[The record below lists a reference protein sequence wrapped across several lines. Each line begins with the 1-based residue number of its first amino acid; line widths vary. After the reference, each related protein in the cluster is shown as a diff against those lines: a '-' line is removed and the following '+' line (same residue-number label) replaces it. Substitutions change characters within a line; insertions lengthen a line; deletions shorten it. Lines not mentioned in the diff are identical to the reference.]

1 MVNQSDGSKMD
12 ISLLGQRFV
21 VDPSVGLEFWRTIAA
36 GRWERHSFEL
46 LQRLI
51 TADDVVLDVGA
62 WAGPLALFAAS
73 LGAEVHAIE
82 PDPEVYGALVTNGG
96 LNPQLRHP
104 LRTYPLAIAPANGVQ
119 PLFARSAYGQSSTS
133 LLHRVHDGVMS
144 ASCDAVTFTEF
155 ARQAGLERVDL
166 LKIDIEGGEFQILG
180 DLTRFIAS
188 HQVRSVYLSLH
199 FGHLREAQ
207 HQRRWGD
214 SVVARLLFR
223 GCERLSLRHGRG
235 WFARRVEELWPLV
248 QRFNHLSDATGR
260 VIDGKEALLR
270 HFSAG
275 GQELVMTEEPWA
287 GAVLSSV

>member
-1 MVNQSDGSKMD
+1 MSWST
-12 ISLLGQRFV
+12 SLTAQNGHRPFGAALCGR
-21 VDPSVGLEFWRTIAA
+21 SERWVGFWRTIAA

-104 LRTYPLAIAPANGVQ
+104 LRTYPLAVAPANGVQ

-144 ASCDAVTFTEF
+144 ASCDAVTLTEF
-155 ARQAGLERVDL
+155 ARQAGWSVWIF
-166 LKIDIEGGEFQILG
+166 KIDVEAVVQILG
-180 DLTRFIAS
+180 DRRAS
-188 HQVRSVYLSLH
+188 SRPSSVCYLSLH

-207 HQRRWGD
+207 HQRWGD
-214 SVVARLLFR
+214 SVVSRLLFR

-275 GQELVMTEEPWA
+275 G
-287 GAVLSSV
+287 